1 MPMVKFACTGATAE
15 LTEVISIKLESNV
28 VRLSKLDVFR
38 LELDMETAI

>member
-1 MPMVKFACTGATAE
+1 MRMVKFACTGATAE

>member
-1 MPMVKFACTGATAE
+1 MVKFACTGATAE